1 MNLKTNNI
9 SKYTNGTAFGIIEQS
24 HKTDRDPPIM
34 KKNKALVTI
43 FTLAFHLA
51 LLFWAFQQMN

>member
-1 MNLKTNNI
+1 MFM
-9 SKYTNGTAFGIIEQS
+9 NGTAFGIICLS
-24 HKTDRDPPIM
+24 HKTNSDVLDM

-43 FTLAFHLA
+43 FALAFHLG